1 MFLTNLLNSIYT
13 QNPLRSEPQNLA
25 PISISQTN
33 IQNPSTVYRE
43 RAKNPSGQSRISQFS
58 ATSRL
63 YSGDEEI
70 KTWKQL
76 LGLQEQNLFMK
87 RACSS
92 GLILKTFARVNF
104 PTNLCF
110 KWQEE
115 ELRKQVIEVNQLQI
129 RVNNH
134 KWQHLPLEKRKY
146 LRKWKSKKKKHLI
159 KKFMKLKNHHQNWKK
174 VKFNSQKA
182 LRSTTL

>member
-13 QNPLRSEPQNLA
+13 QNPLRPEPQNLA
-25 PISISQTN
+25 PISQSPTITL
-33 IQNPSTVYRE
+33 NPSTVYRE

-58 ATSRL
+58 ASSRL

-76 LGLQEQNLFMK
+76 LGLREQNLFMK

-92 GLILKTFARVNF
+92 GLILKTFARANF

-110 KWQEE
+110 NWQEDTM
-115 ELRKQVIEVNQLQI
+115 RKQVIELNQLQSQL
-129 RVNNH
+129 NH
-134 KWQHLPLEKRKY
+134 RWNSLTIEKRNY
-146 LRKWKSKKKKHLI
+146 LRKC
-159 KKFMKLKNHHQNWKK
+159 QNT
-174 VKFNSQKA
+174 N
-182 LRSTTL
+182 